1 MMNAGQEFH
10 FPCCGEKLLL
20 PPCQKKRPCTDAEPF
35 NFRQRSSLDTLDVLC
50 RRAFL
55 AIDYF
60 KFYAFA
66 FSESL
71 EALALD
77 RGMMDKYVLA
87 AILFNKTKTF

>member
-1 MMNAGQEFH
+1 MRARNFIFFVAERNCSCLFA
-10 FPCCGEKLLL
+10 
-20 PPCQKKRPCTDAEPF
+20 QKKRPCTDAEPF
-35 NFRQRSSLDTLDVLC
+35 NFRQRSSLDALDVLC

-87 AILFNKTKTF
+87 AILFDKTKTF